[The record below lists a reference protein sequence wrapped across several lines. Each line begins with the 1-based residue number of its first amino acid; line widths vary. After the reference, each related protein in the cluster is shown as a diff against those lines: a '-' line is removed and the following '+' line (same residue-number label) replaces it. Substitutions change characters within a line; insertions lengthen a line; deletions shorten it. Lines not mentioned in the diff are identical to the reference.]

1 MLKPAMFDKMT
12 SFIDMNRSFGET

>member
-1 MLKPAMFDKMT
+1 MLKHKMT